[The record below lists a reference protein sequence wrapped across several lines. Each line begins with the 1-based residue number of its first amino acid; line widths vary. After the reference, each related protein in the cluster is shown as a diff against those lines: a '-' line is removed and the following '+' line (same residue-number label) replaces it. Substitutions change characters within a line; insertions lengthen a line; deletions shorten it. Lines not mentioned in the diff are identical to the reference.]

1 MPELERRQAVRFTL
15 SDLLAATFIVAVALA
30 AGIYGG
36 DWRTIVLAVIA
47 GALTVGLSRQARDIW
62 VACRK
67 VAPSHGMHLSLWF
80 SLGWRLVAG
89 PLLIVVIL
97 LGCLPQA
104 ALDEELAWDA
114 EAFRRAGEHLFQSV
128 TLLLVTAAL
137 LAGFF
142 ARRDPSSVR
151 EASRWAD
158 AAWWLCAVVM
168 VVLVGTSML
177 LIYSLVHIAIQ
188 GILAYLPYSRGG
200 VVMNS
205 ATPTSREVT
214 AFVRWSYLAGFG
226 VLLNAWLTV
235 QLAASFEHR
244 GIRRIAIAALLLVTL
259 ALTCRYLIWVY
270 QVDLPRISPIFSEM
284 LFERPQRQWL
294 FAAVLIGIFA
304 TAATWRIIQHPKQA
318 KCCLQIDWQERAS
331 RYWHERAPVLVLMAF
346 VVLETWVWVPDAFG
360 APWGSNWDAFGM
372 LVYAAF
378 GEPIAFLRLACLVA
392 IGLVAIHRWRGAG
405 TSSDAYFAVLPPAR
419 FVLVWLAVVATVVT
433 GVPTFTVFC
442 FAFWLAPP

>member
-30 AGIYGG
+30 AGMYGG
-36 DWRTIVLAVIA
+36 DWRNIVLAVIA

-62 VACRK
+62 VACR
-67 VAPSHGMHLSLWF
+67 VDPSHGMHLRLWF

-114 EAFRRAGEHLFQSV
+114 ENFQQAGDHLFQSV

-137 LAGFF
+137 LAGCF
-142 ARRDPSSVR
+142 AWRDPSSVR
-151 EASRWAD
+151 EASRWSD
-158 AAWWLCAVVM
+158 AAWWLSAVVM
-168 VVLVGTSML
+168 VVLVGTTML
-177 LIYSLVHIAIQ
+177 MLYSLVHIAIQ
-188 GILAYLPYSRGG
+188 GILAYLPYSRRGI
-200 VVMNS
+200 VMNP
-205 ATPTSREVT
+205 AMPTSREVT
-214 AFVRWSYLAGFG
+214 AFVRWSYLAGLG

-235 QLAASFEHR
+235 QLAASFER
-244 GIRRIAIAALLLVTL
+244 RWIRRIAIAALLLVTL
-259 ALTCRYLIWVY
+259 TLTCRYLIWVY
-270 QVDLPRISPIFSEM
+270 QMELPRISPIYSEM

-304 TAATWRIIQHPKQA
+304 TAATWRIMQRPSQA
-318 KCCLQIDWQERAS
+318 KCRLQIDWQERVS
-331 RYWHERAPVLVLMAF
+331 RYWHERVLVLVLVAL
-346 VVLETWVWVPDAFG
+346 VVLEGWVRDMRL
-360 APWGSNWDAFGM
+360 SNWMSMFPFDRFM
-372 LVYAAF
+372 VVSVTF
-378 GEPIAFLRLACLVA
+378 GEPIAYLRIACLLV
-392 IGLVAIHRWRGAG
+392 IGLVAVRRWRGEEG
-405 TSSDAYFAVLPPAR
+405 TSDVWFAALPPAR
-419 FVLVWLAVVATVVT
+419 FVLIWLAVVATVVT